1 MTIVEDLRIKTGF
14 IYPHSASFRLLSVNA
29 EIIAIGSE
37 LLTPF
42 RQDTNS
48 LYLTEKL
55 NQLGVEV
62 VLKTVVGD
70 SRERLVSVAQ
80 HALFRSDI
88 VIFMGGLGPTED
100 DLTREAVA
108 EALGVELH
116 RDPEILKKL
125 EQRFAARGYQMT
137 PNNAQQADVIAG
149 ATVLPNPNGSA
160 PGQWIT
166 GHYEGR
172 DRLIILLPGPPFE
185 LKAMFDEQCTERLR
199 AKLPPARIATR
210 VLKVA
215 MMGESLVDSRVAP
228 IYKRYTDVQTT
239 ILAGAGDVQFNLF
252 TRAASMEEAQQRV
265 DELAGE
271 IEDELE
277 DAVYS
282 SRGESLEQI
291 AGYFLGMRGATLAV
305 AESCTGGL
313 LGSLITDRPGSSA
326 YFIGGLI
333 AYAYQVKRDERGV
346 PSSLLTRHCSVCREV
361 AVAMAQG
368 AKARFGTT
376 LAVSTTGIAG
386 PDSDGSNKPVGL
398 TFIAIASEWGSRCEE
413 YTFTGNRWSNRRQ
426 AAEQALQ
433 LMIDEVR
440 AGAGRQRSQPA

>member
-1 MTIVEDLRIKTGF
+1 
-14 IYPHSASFRLLSVNA
+14 VNA
-29 EIIAIGSE
+29 EIVAVGSE

-116 RDPEILKKL
+116 RDLEFLKKL

-149 ATVLPNPNGSA
+149 ATVLPNPNGTA
-160 PGQWIT
+160 PGQWIS
-166 GHYEGR
+166 GQYEGR
-172 DRLIILLPGPPFE
+172 ERLIILLPGPPFE
-185 LKAMFDEQCTERLR
+185 LKAMFDEQCMERLR

-215 MMGESLVDSRVAP
+215 MMGESLVDSRVAQ

-252 TRAASMEEAQQRV
+252 TRAPSMEEAQQRV

-282 SRGESLEQI
+282 SKGESLEQI
-291 AGYFLGMRGATLAV
+291 VGYYLGMRGATLAT

-313 LGSLITDRPGSSA
+313 LAERITSISGSSRYFVGGAVVYSNELKTKFADVPASLISKHGAVS
-326 YFIGGLI
+326 
-333 AYAYQVKRDERGV
+333 
-346 PSSLLTRHCSVCREV
+346 REV
-361 AVAMAQG
+361 AAALAEG
-368 AKARFGTT
+368 IRKRCKAT
-376 LAVSTTGIAG
+376 LGIGITGVAG
-386 PDSDGSNKPVGL
+386 PLRNGRK
-398 TFIAIASEWGSRCEE
+398 
-413 YTFTGNRWSNRRQ
+413 
-426 AAEQALQ
+426 
-433 LMIDEVR
+433 
-440 AGAGRQRSQPA
+440 AGGACLQRSCQ